1 MLHSLYVLFI
11 QHECDSTCDLSPLD
25 HEHAICE
32 LFVISIATLHEWRRV
47 YKKAIKLAP
56 FHDTIARSFEDDS
69 MPMRDLK
76 RAVNDALDVFAS

>member
-1 MLHSLYVLFI
+1 MWLN
-11 QHECDSTCDLSPLD
+11 LSPLD

-32 LFVISIATLHEWRRV
+32 LFAISIATLHEWRRV

-69 MPMRDLK
+69 TPMRDLK